1 MRTIGTEVLERL
13 QAEYLEMPGM
23 RLTVQQ
29 VQRLCGVERT
39 TCQWA
44 LDSLVSTK
52 FLRLKEDGTYCRLT
66 EGDVPRPL
74 SAKAQLPARPRV
86 AAAS

>member
-39 TCQWA
+39 ICQWA

-52 FLRLKEDGTYCRLT
+52 FLSLKADGTYCRLT